1 MSQGKET
8 PPPETTAQHKAE
20 RTVLYKSLFTEK
32 NGSNTKT
39 QQRKHKYK
47 QSENSDQVH
56 HSS

>member
-1 MSQGKET
+1 MVML
-8 PPPETTAQHKAE
+8 TAAGLSFSIGLPIN
-20 RTVLYKSLFTEK
+20 TNLYSPQK

-47 QSENSDQVH
+47 QSENNDQVH